1 MDFELPSSLSHSV
14 ILRLKCFPHST
25 CVKEWKDKLMQG
37 LATSSHLGTGGLQKT
52 SVPLEGVEL
61 EDVLGKHQNTVPVK
75 RESGNRRW

>member
-1 MDFELPSSLSHSV
+1 
-14 ILRLKCFPHST
+14 
-25 CVKEWKDKLMQG
+25 MQG